1 MGATGR
7 MHSARLEGS
16 PRLRAVLAC
25 LEAAGAR
32 GATAREIREASG
44 MEAISAII
52 DELRDNHVAI
62 PRSLKEPRE
71 GGRKQYVYRLG
82 KFASGTP
89 SEALQS
95 PVQRTLFGEVG

>member
-1 MGATGR
+1 MRATGC

-16 PRLRAVLAC
+16 QRLQAVLAA

-71 GGRKQYVYRLG
+71 GGRKQYVYRLA
-82 KFASGTP
+82 KYASGTP
-89 SEALQS
+89 SEALLPPIQGS
-95 PVQRTLFGEVG
+95 LFGEVG